1 MECGGRRFESSHPD
15 HLLPLS
21 LVGRA
26 SLSESEGPRFEAASG
41 YQLRIKL
48 SREARAVM
56 GRSAKPE
63 KTSSTPVRASNWLQ
77 WLEWTG
83 ARFLLGS
90 MRVRILLGAPNAC
103 VAQRMSAR
111 ILDHDPIK
119 LNRDHG
125 LLEHD
130 LFRKPVPT
138 PDQVRGRLFRDHA
151 LSGMTLV
158 RLQSQAPMT
167 TLIWRVNRRGLR
179 RRLLSGRSVRR

>member
-1 MECGGRRFESSHPD
+1 M
-15 HLLPLS
+15 PLS
-21 LVGRA
+21 SVGRA
-26 SLSESEGPRFEAASG
+26 SLSESEGPRFETASG
-41 YQLRIKL
+41 HQSCCSV
-48 SREARAVM
+48 SREARADM

-63 KTSSTPVRASNWLQ
+63 ETGSTPVRASNWLQ

-111 ILDHDPIK
+111 IL
-119 LNRDHG
+119 
-125 LLEHD
+125 
-130 LFRKPVPT
+130 
-138 PDQVRGRLFRDHA
+138 
-151 LSGMTLV
+151 SGMTLV

-167 TLIWRVNRRGLR
+167 TLEHDPEKWKPVFGKRSCSNNKLERDDDSKKSHPALIWRVNRRGLR

>member
-1 MECGGRRFESSHPD
+1 M
-15 HLLPLS
+15 PLS
-21 LVGRA
+21 SVGRA

-63 KTSSTPVRASNWLQ
+63 KTGSTPVRASNWLQ

-111 ILDHDPIK
+111 IL
-119 LNRDHG
+119 
-125 LLEHD
+125 
-130 LFRKPVPT
+130 
-138 PDQVRGRLFRDHA
+138 
-151 LSGMTLV
+151 SGMTLV

-167 TLIWRVNRRGLR
+167 TLDHDAIKLNRDHGLAFC
-179 RRLLSGRSVRR
+179 L